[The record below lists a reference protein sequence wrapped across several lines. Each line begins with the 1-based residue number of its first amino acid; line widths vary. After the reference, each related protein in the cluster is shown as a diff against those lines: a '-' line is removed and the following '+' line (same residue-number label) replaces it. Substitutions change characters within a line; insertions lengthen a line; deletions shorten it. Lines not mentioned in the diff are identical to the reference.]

1 MNKEDK
7 LNLKKIVNNYN
18 PVETTDK
25 IRELKHSKKIR
36 ENVTTYLELKKKY
49 KRLSKEQFTNIV
61 QNKCYFLYENYTNI
75 FNKLIKNELDLTILN
90 KFLYILS
97 QIENGKIDQHEGS
110 VMVGQILK
118 ELYIDSAL
126 RKDKKMNKNK
136 KVERTRKGK
145 NISWNDYKKII

>member
-18 PVETTDK
+18 PVETTEK
-25 IRELKHSKKIR
+25 IRELKHSEIIR

-61 QNKCYFLYENYTNI
+61 QKKCYFLYENYTNI
-75 FNKLIKNELDLTILN
+75 FNKLIKDELDLTILN
-90 KFLYILS
+90 KFLYILHK
-97 QIENGKIDQHEGS
+97 IEKGDIDQHEGS
-110 VMVGQILK
+110 VMVGNILK

-126 RKDKKMNKNK
+126 RKDNKRNDNK
-136 KVERTRKGK
+136 KIERTRKGK
-145 NISWNDYKKII
+145 NITWNDYKKII

>member
-7 LNLKKIVNNYN
+7 LNLKNMVSKYN

-25 IRELKHSKKIR
+25 IRELKHSEKIR

-49 KRLSKEQFTNIV
+49 KRLSKEQFLNIV

-75 FNKLIKNELDLTILN
+75 FNKLVKDELDLTILN

-97 QIENGKIDQHEGS
+97 KIENGEIDQHEGS
-110 VMVGQILK
+110 VMVGNILK

-126 RKDKKMNKNK
+126 RKGKKSNNNK
-136 KVERTRKGK
+136 KKERTRKGK
-145 NISWNDYKKII
+145 NITWNDYKKII

>member
-18 PVETTDK
+18 PVETTEK
-25 IRELKHSKKIR
+25 IRDLKHSEKIR

-61 QNKCYFLYENYTNI
+61 QKKCYFLYENYTNI
-75 FNKLIKNELDLTILN
+75 FNKLIKDELDLTILN
-90 KFLYILS
+90 KFLYILHK
-97 QIENGKIDQHEGS
+97 IEKGDIDQHEGS
-110 VMVGQILK
+110 VMVGNILK

-126 RKDKKMNKNK
+126 RKDNKRNENK
-136 KVERTRKGK
+136 KTERTRKGK
-145 NISWNDYKKII
+145 NITWNDYKKII